1 MLHANIKRYP
11 TFKDTLKS
19 YIVVMIPDGFTQE
32 PDFKVTYTVYTY
44 GIYTGTRLIV
54 AYTV

>member
-1 MLHANIKRYP
+1 MLHANIKRHP

-32 PDFKVTYTVYTY
+32 PDLQSHILYIHMGFTQEPD
-44 GIYTGTRLIV
+44 L
-54 AYTV
+54 